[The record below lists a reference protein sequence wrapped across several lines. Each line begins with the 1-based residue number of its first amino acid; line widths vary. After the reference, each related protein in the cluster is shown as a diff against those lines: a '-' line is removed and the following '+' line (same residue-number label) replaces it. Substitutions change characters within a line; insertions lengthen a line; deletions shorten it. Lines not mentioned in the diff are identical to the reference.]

1 MRLNYGKVLDKD
13 QDRIIKLAEK
23 VKCPRCRGFGAAFKD
38 DYRCDICN
46 GHGKVW
52 MTSRGWTRALYARL
66 ENSKLY

>member
-13 QDRIIKLAEK
+13 QNRIVWASQ

-52 MTSRGWTRALYARL
+52 MTLQGWTRALYARL
-66 ENSKLY
+66 ENSKRF